1 MISVSNIL
9 SKSALQ
15 KVMSSDSEKTPNNR
29 RESFTSQISTASI
42 FSGGQRKRSIEINVK
57 RKLSLKVL
65 NAKDKTLLE
74 KKKKRK
80 SIISIVRKKN
90 SLNDDTFEPKERQQ
104 ENGWMEELVDI
115 FTVPVPKLHINDDKG
130 ILSKDNSIDR
140 LINLTLIVSLV
151 LAVVASAAL
160 AQIVFKFGFGSTR
173 IILPNDG
180 TQAKVFTFT

>member
-1 MISVSNIL
+1 
-9 SKSALQ
+9 
-15 KVMSSDSEKTPNNR
+15 MSSDSEKTPNNR
-29 RESFTSQISTASI
+29 RESFSSQISIASI
-42 FSGGQRKRSIEINVK
+42 FSVGQRKRSIEINGK
-57 RKLSLKVL
+57 RKLSLKVP

-74 KKKKRK
+74 TKKKKRK

-90 SLNDDTFEPKERQQ
+90 SLKDDTFEPKEQQQ
-104 ENGWMEELVDI
+104 ENGWIEELVDI

-130 ILSKDNSIDR
+130 ILSKDKSIDR

-180 TQAKVFTFT
+180 TQAKI